1 VLGSNDEL
9 NAVGNCANRLATARI
24 ITRKYTNRLTLA
36 KDIFTQAKSRK
47 FKISA
52 GFHRL
57 YLVIA
62 RAGPQRVLTKQME

>member
-1 VLGSNDEL
+1 
-9 NAVGNCANRLATARI
+9 
-24 ITRKYTNRLTLA
+24 LTLA

-52 GFHRL
+52 GFHRF

-62 RAGPQRVLTKQME
+62 RAGPQRVLTKQIE